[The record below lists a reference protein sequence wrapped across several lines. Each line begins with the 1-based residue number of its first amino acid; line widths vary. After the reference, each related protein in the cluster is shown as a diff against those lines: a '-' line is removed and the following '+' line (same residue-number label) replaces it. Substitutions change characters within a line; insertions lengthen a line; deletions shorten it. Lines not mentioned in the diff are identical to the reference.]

1 MRTQEL
7 RPCLPSPPCSASSVP
22 SSVTPDHGSRHWV
35 LVQSPRSSWAGR
47 FSLSLSKRGN
57 LKLDKVS
64 RLQTVFPRILYPL
77 RIFRGTL
84 GVGQGPRKGQT
95 QPEHR
100 TYTSFSGTIL
110 IDKNLLYLTWWKE
123 KVKKLQARPII
134 TKILFNSKVLQL
146 HRWFLHH
153 YHLPTPPIELFT
165 LIPVMRPL
173 SFHVGWGF
181 LWEQGVFIFVN
192 SLYKIFNSRNF
203 VH

>member
-1 MRTQEL
+1 MRLRKDLSSKQCHWWWQRQDLNPVYQNPKPYFFHYIIVFFPPPKEPPSAFCCKKIFVSIVRTTNGKDPNHSVRTQEL

-110 IDKNLLYLTWWKE
+110 IDKNLLYLT
-123 KVKKLQARPII
+123 
-134 TKILFNSKVLQL
+134 
-146 HRWFLHH
+146 
-153 YHLPTPPIELFT
+153 
-165 LIPVMRPL
+165 
-173 SFHVGWGF
+173 
-181 LWEQGVFIFVN
+181 
-192 SLYKIFNSRNF
+192 
-203 VH
+203 